1 MKSIL
6 YDFTPCELQKLLDT
20 SDSYSDLLRKI
31 GLNPKGSNPKTLH
44 KIIEEYKLDETQL
57 NINRKSLFSKCAEF
71 AKRTNKIP
79 IEHILSN
86 ECPYYSSYNLLRRLV
101 AEGYKEYCCEI
112 CGITDWMGKPI
123 SLQLDHLD
131 GNHNNNAL
139 ENLRVVCPNCHSQTE
154 TYAGKNIDRSQSKRI
169 QRVKNIRQKTLRL
182 PPISRNELK
191 ILIRT
196 IPFIQIGK
204 QFGVTDNAVR
214 KWCDKYKLPR
224 KVSEIKKYTDE
235 EWEKI

>member
-31 GLNPKGSNPKTLH
+31 GLNPKGGNPKTLH

-79 IEHILSN
+79 IEDILSN
-86 ECPYYSSYNLLRRLV
+86 KCTYYSSYKLLRRLV
-101 AEGYKEYCCEI
+101 AEGYKEYCCEK
-112 CGITDWMGKPI
+112 CGITDWMGKTI
-123 SLQLDHLD
+123 SLQLDHID

-154 TYAGKNIDRSQSKRI
+154 TYAGKNVDRSQSKRI
-169 QRVKNIRQKTLRL
+169 QRVENIRQKTLRL